1 MFLLQIYVFTLI
13 IDDERKHNAC
23 LFFVSSHNISVL
35 VLVVIGAGI
44 FSILKKISVQLQWRC
59 VHGLLAY
66 L

>member
-35 VLVVIGAGI
+35 VLVVIGARI
-44 FSILKKISVQLQWRC
+44 FSILKK
-59 VHGLLAY
+59 
-66 L
+66 